1 MSILN
6 TLPLIGAVLGILLA
20 LLIALGKG
28 AHGKNK
34 AAKITLVIIVL
45 LNVHNLLDS
54 YLYYNPDIGWSS
66 YGISYLHYHLIGALF
81 LLYTYYLFKIEINF
95 RLWGGVIILYT
106 LLRWMVLIPD
116 DGLSME
122 DILSSNDFTVEA
134 VIFTVDYT
142 ISLLLNIVLLMLAYL
157 RIKNLKFS
165 VKLNPAEKVGYL
177 WLKNLLIIAIV
188 IYITILLT
196 SIISLFNDDKWLTFM
211 KLETMIVSL
220 FCFAIAFTAIRFPVF
235 AVYGDFEDLPAET
248 KTKYAN
254 SSLKTEE
261 SDELWKRII
270 VIMEEEKAYRN
281 STFRLNDL
289 AEKTGISL
297 HHISQ
302 MINQR
307 QKMSFSDFVN
317 KYRVEEAKALLT
329 SPRAKEITILAIAL
343 EVGFNSKTAFYNS
356 FKKITGKTPSA
367 FKKEG
372 KVSSL

>member
-1 MSILN
+1 MNVLN

-28 AHGKNK
+28 AHGKNR
-34 AAKITLVIIVL
+34 AAKITLLIIVL

-54 YLYYNPDIGWSS
+54 YLYYNQDIGWSGF
-66 YGISYLHYHLIGALF
+66 GISYLHYHLIGALF
-81 LLYTYYLFKIEINF
+81 LLYTYYLFKIEVNF
-95 RLWGGVIILYT
+95 KLWGGVIILYT
-106 LLRWMVLIPD
+106 LIRWMVLIPD
-116 DGLSME
+116 DGSSME
-122 DILSSNDFTVEA
+122 DILSSNDFTIETV
-134 VIFTVDYT
+134 VFTVDYA
-142 ISLLLNIVLLMLAYL
+142 ISLLLNIVLLILAYL
-157 RIKNLKFS
+157 RVKNLKFS
-165 VKLNPAEKVGYL
+165 VKLNQAEKIGYL

-188 IYITILLT
+188 IYIAILLT
-196 SIISLFNDDKWLTFM
+196 SIVSLFNDDKWLTFM

-235 AVYGDFEDLPAET
+235 AVYGDFEDLPAEA
-248 KTKYAN
+248 KTKYAK
-254 SSLKTEE
+254 SSLKTDE

-270 VIMEEEKAYRN
+270 IIMEEEKAYRN

-289 AEKTGISL
+289 AERTGISL

-317 KYRVEEAKALLT
+317 HYRVEEAKALLT
-329 SPRAKEITILAIAL
+329 SSRAKEITIFAIAL

-367 FKKEG
+367 FKKEV
-372 KVSSL
+372 KSSSL